1 MDLAEAALQNDVG
14 SRAFSS
20 GGHPCLVWGMTV
32 AGRGAEQLVTSICG
46 DGGYRMRLLARAR
59 LVRPVWATVACACF
73 LIAPALALA
82 ADQPGEPRNRLT
94 VADNRRAKSV
104 VVRRLDL
111 LPSYRVDT
119 TGTALPKIPRCA
131 AYPGDRADITIT
143 GSARVGYT
151 NGGSTI
157 GSTALFFKNERN
169 LEAYWRKTVR
179 PEYATCFA
187 EYYAKTRRAGVI
199 TETIEAAPIKI
210 GPTGASRVA
219 GFRTVTRLSAEG
231 ATPFDWYYTTVFVS
245 TGRGLSIILVGSANA
260 ACECYTG
267 LATDA
272 VRRLR
277 AAR

>member
-1 MDLAEAALQNDVG
+1 MG
-14 SRAFSS
+14 
-20 GGHPCLVWGMTV
+20 
-32 AGRGAEQLVTSICG
+32 VTE
-46 DGGYRMRLLARAR
+46 MRLLATAR

-82 ADQPGEPRNRLT
+82 ADQPGEPRKRLT

-104 VVRRLDL
+104 VVRRSDL

-119 TGTALPKIPRCA
+119 TGSALPGIPHCDS
-131 AYPGDRADITIT
+131 YPGDRSRITVT
-143 GSARVGYT
+143 GSARAGFL
-151 NGGSTI
+151 NDSSMI
-157 GSTALFFKNERN
+157 GSTALFFKSEGN

-179 PEYATCFA
+179 AEYVTCFA
-187 EYYAKTRRAGVI
+187 EYWASSRRAGV
-199 TETIEAAPIKI
+199 TGETIEARQISI

-219 GFRTVTRLSAEG
+219 AFRTVTRLSAEG
-231 ATPFDWYYTTVFVS
+231 VTSVDWYHTTVFVS
-245 TGRGLSIILVGSANA
+245 TGRGLSMILVGSAVH
-260 ACECYTG
+260 ACDCYTG